1 MAKELFASDSEIAV
15 LSIIGKNPE
24 FIFSIDGL
32 RPFMFSSTIHQNIL
46 TNMLDLS
53 TKNLLPDFGLLYSSL
68 ESNGKLPQSGGK
80 EYIEYLSLQVYNKE
94 NFSEHLRI
102 IKNNYKIRS
111 FVSLSSG
118 ITTDTLT
125 IDNIDS
131 TILAT
136 QNSLENLESSV
147 GGEGTYLLGSLLT
160 DAYKEIVTR
169 IDKPGIRGVS
179 LGSKKVDLITGGLCG
194 GDLWYIAGR
203 PSSGKTAVAI
213 NTVLDNAENGVPT
226 LLFSKEMSKQPL
238 IERMLAI
245 KTGLPIFNIRM
256 GLLKQPELDIL
267 YNATKELKDQP
278 IHIDLSFSSNIDQM
292 EAVIRKY
299 KSLHDIKIV
308 YIDYVQLMVE
318 RDNNQTQELGRVSR
332 RLKLMANTLDMT
344 MVVLSQLNREV
355 EHRDNKRPIM
365 SDIRQC
371 GNLEEDA
378 DFVIGLYRDEYYNKD
393 TKDKG
398 KLEFIIL
405 KQRNGPT
412 GTTILKFN
420 AETNQVKDD

>member
-1 MAKELFASDSEIAV
+1 MANEPFASDSEIAV

-24 FIFSIDGL
+24 YIFNIDGL
-32 RPFMFSSTIHQNIL
+32 KPFMFSSSIHQNIL
-46 TNMLDLS
+46 TNMVELS
-53 TKNLLPDFGLLYSSL
+53 SKNLLPDFSLLYSSL
-68 ESNGKLPQSGGK
+68 ESNGKLPLCGGK
-80 EYIEYLSLQVYNKE
+80 EYIEYLSSQTYNKE
-94 NFSEHLRI
+94 NFTEHLRI
-102 IKNNYKIRS
+102 VKNNYKIRS

-118 ITTDTLT
+118 ISLDGLT
-125 IDNIDS
+125 IDNVDAN
-131 TILAT
+131 ILAV

-147 GGEGTYLLGSLLT
+147 GGEGTYQIGSLLG

-169 IDKPGIRGVS
+169 IEKPGIRGVS
-179 LGSKKVDLITGGLCG
+179 FGSKKVDLITGGLCA

-203 PSSGKTAVAI
+203 PGMAKTGLALNI
-213 NTVLDNAENGVPT
+213 ILENAENNVPT

-267 YNATKELKDQP
+267 YEATKELKEQP

-299 KSLHDIKIV
+299 KSIHDIKV
-308 YIDYVQLMVE
+308 AYIDYIQLMVE
-318 RDNNQTQELGRVSR
+318 RDTNQTQELGRVSR
-332 RLKLMANTLDMT
+332 KLKLMANTLDMT
-344 MVVLSQLNREV
+344 IVSMSQLNREV
-355 EHRDNKRPIM
+355 EHRDNKRPVM

-378 DFVIGLYRDEYYNKD
+378 DFVVGLYRDEYYNKD
-393 TKDKG
+393 SKDKG

-420 AETNQVKDD
+420 QENNQIRDE

>member
-1 MAKELFASDSEIAV
+1 MTKELFASDSEIAI

-24 FIFSIDGL
+24 FIFNIDGL
-32 RPFMFSSTIHQNIL
+32 KPFMFNSTIHNSIL
-46 TNMLDLS
+46 INMLELS
-53 TKNLLPDFGLLYSSL
+53 NKNLLPDFSLLYSSL
-68 ESNGKLPQSGGK
+68 ESNDKLMSCGGK
-80 EYIEYLSLQVYNKE
+80 EYIEYLSSQVYNKE

-102 IKNNYKIRS
+102 VKNNYKIRS

-118 ITTDTLT
+118 ITTDSLT
-125 IDNIDS
+125 VDNVDS
-131 TILAT
+131 NILAV

-147 GGEGTYLLGSLLT
+147 GGEGTYQIGSLLN

-169 IDKPGIRGVS
+169 IEKPGIRGVS
-179 LGSKKVDLITGGLCG
+179 FGSKKVDTITGGLCP
-194 GDLWYIAGR
+194 GDLWYVAGR
-203 PSSGKTAVAI
+203 PSSGKTASAI
-213 NTVLDNAENGVPT
+213 NTILDNAKNNVPT
-226 LLFSKEMSKQPL
+226 LLFSKEMSRQPL

-256 GLLKQPELDIL
+256 GLLKQPELDLL
-267 YNATKELKDQP
+267 YNATKELKEQP

-299 KSLHDIKIV
+299 KSLHDIKVV

-355 EHRDNKRPIM
+355 EHRDNKRPVM

-378 DFVIGLYRDEYYNKD
+378 DFVVGLYRDEYYNKD

-420 AETNQVKDD
+420 AETNQIRDD